1 MLTNIQNLT
10 RKFRTSIMPVEK
22 ASPSKLK
29 IAFLFWDSDFAR
41 KYAKVG
47 TSCGTP
53 FYPVWTGKSL
63 SKLQEA
69 GAQAVKGCQ
78 KICPPSPQRQIPIAV
93 QNGFANCRLI
103 SK

>member
-1 MLTNIQNLT
+1 MQ
-10 RKFRTSIMPVEK
+10 
-22 ASPSKLK
+22 KLE
-29 IAFLFWDSDFAR
+29 FWDSDFAR

>member
-1 MLTNIQNLT
+1 VDNHSENGDFGLDRYCRRAEICTMQ
-10 RKFRTSIMPVEK
+10 
-22 ASPSKLK
+22 KLE
-29 IAFLFWDSDFAR
+29 FWDSDFAR

-78 KICPPSPQRQIPIAV
+78 KICPHPPRGKFQS
-93 QNGFANCRLI
+93 L
-103 SK
+103 SKTALQTAD